1 MIVRWVVYVLASCC
15 LSAAPFDLVLKNGRL
30 IDGTGKPAQSGS
42 LAIRDGRIVTLGKV
56 QGASKR
62 IIDVGGLI
70 IAPGFIDV
78 HTHAE
83 NIEKNAAAIAFLRM
97 GVTTLVL
104 GNCGSS
110 RIDLGGYFAK
120 LENIG
125 FSPNVAS
132 LIGHGTVRRQVM
144 GGSFMRPPSMDELA
158 AMQRLVRN
166 AMRDGAVGMSTGLIY
181 LPGTFSKTE
190 ELIALSKEVSK
201 NEGIYVSHMRSE
213 GKGIF
218 EAIDEVCRIASEAKL
233 PAHISHLKLAGK
245 SMWGKNVQ
253 LIARLDRARTEGI
266 RLTHDQYAYT
276 ASSTGI
282 QQMIPS
288 EARRAGRKK
297 FSELLSDSDQKQKLV
312 AQMKVNLKNKHR
324 DSYDYAVIAYHAHDK
339 SLNGLNIVEAA
350 KKRYGKAELDDQI
363 ELILDIE
370 MNGGASG
377 VFHGMNEDDVRAFI
391 RSPFTMFASDS
402 SVRVYKSGV
411 PHPRGYG
418 NAARF
423 LSRYVRDQKIVP
435 LEEAVRRMTM
445 LPARTFKLKNRGKL
459 KQGYWADVVVFDPE
473 KVRDKATFKK
483 PHQYAEGFRL
493 VLVNGAIVVEKD
505 KHNGAGPG
513 RVIRGSGFQFPK
525 KD

>member
-1 MIVRWVVYVLASCC
+1 MRWVLSCVFTC
-15 LSAAPFDLVLKNGRL
+15 SLLAAPYDLVLQNGRL
-30 IDGTGKPAQSGS
+30 IDGTGQPARAGA
-42 LAIRDGRIVTLGKV
+42 LAIREGRIVAIGEV
-56 QGASKR
+56 EGAAKR
-62 IIDVGGLI
+62 TIDMEGHI

-83 NIEKNAAAIAFLRM
+83 NIDRHPAAKAFLRM

-110 RIDLGGYFAK
+110 RIDLGEYFNK
-120 LENIG
+120 LDLKG

-144 GGSFMRPPSMDELA
+144 GGSFMRPPNMDELA
-158 AMQRLVRN
+158 AMRRLVRD

-190 ELIALSKEVSK
+190 ELIALSREVAKS
-201 NEGIYVSHMRSE
+201 NGIYVSHMRSE
-213 GKGIF
+213 GKEIF
-218 EAIDEVCRIASEAKL
+218 KAIDEVCRIAREARL

-245 SMWGKNVQ
+245 PMWGKNKE
-253 LIARLDRARTEGI
+253 LIARLDRARKEGV

-297 FSELLSDSDQKQKLV
+297 FAELLSNPDKKKKLV
-312 AQMKVNLKNKHR
+312 DEMKNNLRKKER
-324 DSYDYAVIAYHAHDK
+324 DSYAYAVIAYHSHDK
-339 SLNGLNIVEAA
+339 TLNGLNIVEAA
-350 KKRYGKAELDDQI
+350 KKRYGQSNLDDQI
-363 ELILDIE
+363 EIILDIE
-370 MNGGASG
+370 KNGGASG
-377 VFHGMNEDDVRAFI
+377 VFHGMSEDDVRAFI

-402 SVRVYKSGV
+402 SVRVYRSGV

-423 LSRYVRDQKIVP
+423 LSRYVREQRVIA
-435 LEEAVRRMTM
+435 LEEAVRRLTA
-445 LPARTFKLKNRGKL
+445 LPARTFKIKDRGELKP
-459 KQGYWADVVVFDPE
+459 GYWADVVVFDPE
-473 KVRDKATFKK
+473 KIKDQATFKD
-483 PHQYAEGFRL
+483 PHQYSSGFRL
-493 VLVNGAIVVEKD
+493 VMVNGTIVVEKD

-513 RVIRGSGFQFPK
+513 QIIRGPGFKIGK
-525 KD
+525 KN

>member
-1 MIVRWVVYVLASCC
+1 MRWVLSFFAACS
-15 LSAAPFDLVLKNGRL
+15 LSAAPYDLVLQNGRL
-30 IDGTGKPAQSGS
+30 IDGTGKPARAGD
-42 LAIRDGRIVTLGKV
+42 LAIREGRIVAVGNVEGT
-56 QGASKR
+56 AKR
-62 IIDVGGLI
+62 TIDVGGRI
-70 IAPGFIDV
+70 ITPGFVDV

-83 NIEKNAAAIAFLRM
+83 NVEKHPAAKAFLRM

-110 RIDLGGYFAK
+110 RIDLGEYFSELDQK
-120 LENIG
+120 G
-125 FSPNVAS
+125 FSPNVTS

-144 GGSFMRPPSMDELA
+144 GGSFMRPPNTDELA
-158 AMQRLVRN
+158 AMRRLVRD

-190 ELIALSKEVSK
+190 ELIALSKEVAKS
-201 NEGIYVSHMRSE
+201 NGIYVSHMRSE
-213 GKGIF
+213 GKEIF
-218 EAIDEVCRIASEAKL
+218 KAVDEVCRIAREAGL

-245 SMWGKNVQ
+245 PMWGKNKK
-253 LIARLDRARTEGI
+253 LIARLDRARTGGV

-297 FSELLSDSDQKQKLV
+297 FAELLSDPDKKKKLV
-312 AQMKVNLKNKHR
+312 DEMKGSLEKKER
-324 DSYDYAVIAYHAHDK
+324 DSYAYAVIAYHAHDK

-350 KKRYGKAELDDQI
+350 KKRYGKSNLDDQI

-370 MNGGASG
+370 KNGGASG

-423 LSRYVRDQKIVP
+423 LARYVREQKVIT
-435 LEEAVRRMTM
+435 LEEAVRRLTA
-445 LPARTFKLKNRGKL
+445 LPARTFKLKDRGEL
-459 KQGYWADVVVFDPE
+459 KPGYWADVVVFDPA
-473 KVRDKATFKK
+473 KIKDQATFKN
-483 PHQYAEGFRL
+483 PHQYAVGFRL
-493 VLVNGAIVVEKD
+493 VLVNGAIVVEND

-513 RVIRGSGFQFPK
+513 QIIRGPGFMREK
-525 KD
+525 KN